1 MPGYPPLPAA
11 FAWRD
16 DGHRLVLSLE
26 EVPVAQVEAAG
37 SAWIVRTLVHQL
49 VPSGDPPSRI
59 AVPSMD
65 HGKAWITAWASRRQ
79 ASLARAIAQ
88 HSTKRAILLQSP
100 NNA

>member
-11 FAWRD
+11 FSWRD

-26 EVPVAQVEAAG
+26 EVPLAQVEAAG

-65 HGKAWITAWASRRQ
+65 QGRAWITAWASCRQ
-79 ASLARAIAQ
+79 ASLASAIAQ
-88 HSTKRAILLQSP
+88 HPTMSGIVPQSP